1 MSALQAGGQLICVE
15 NRPWQQG
22 KAAVTRGAA
31 PKGKKKRAS
40 LEYNLRVGKV
50 CKLQISLREKQ
61 QPLTLGDDCFE
72 ISKRVCE
79 TCLYIPGTA
88 ENTY

>member
-31 PKGKKKRAS
+31 PKEKKKAS
-40 LEYNLRVGKV
+40 LEYNLRVGKM

-79 TCLYIPGTA
+79 TCLYIPGSA